1 MLNAGLNSGKY
12 LYCVPVFVKAKAKL
26 HFFLDRKTQ
35 FFYRFPLKEIFRKL
49 RFGIQDMNLDNLLAE
64 KKSKIIKKWRDA
76 IIKSYPEDS
85 RGFLKREKSQ
95 FANPVGLTISTEIE
109 TLYDEIISGDNMEK
123 ISSCLNSI
131 IRIRAVQDFK
141 PSQAVAFVLQLKQII
156 REELGSDHS
165 DAMRVLDSRID
176 EVALLAFDVYSACR
190 QKISEIRVNEV
201 KSQVGKLLERANLI
215 SKIPEQRPA
224 L

>member
-1 MLNAGLNSGKY
+1 
-12 LYCVPVFVKAKAKL
+12 
-26 HFFLDRKTQ
+26 
-35 FFYRFPLKEIFRKL
+35 
-49 RFGIQDMNLDNLLAE
+49 MNIDKLLAE
-64 KKSKIIKKWRDA
+64 KKSKIIKKWRNA
-76 IIKSYPEDS
+76 VIKSYPEDGQ
-85 RGFLKREKSQ
+85 GFLKREKSQ

-109 TLYDEIISGDNMEK
+109 TLYDEIISGDNTEK
-123 ISSCLNSI
+123 ISSCLDSI

-156 REELGSDHS
+156 KKELGNDHS
-165 DAMRVLDSRID
+165 DEMRILDNRID
-176 EVALLAFDVYSACR
+176 EIALLAFDIYSACR

-215 SKIPEQRPA
+215 SETPEQRPA

>member
-1 MLNAGLNSGKY
+1 LNSREY
-12 LYCVPVFVKAKAKL
+12 LYWVHVFVKAKQKL

-35 FFYRFPLKEIFRKL
+35 FFYRFPSKEIFRKL
-49 RFGIQDMNLDNLLAE
+49 RFGIKNMNSENLLSE
-64 KKSKIIKKWRDA
+64 KKSKIIKKWRNA
-76 IIKSYPEDS
+76 VIKSYPEDGQ
-85 RGFLKREKSQ
+85 GFLKREKSQ

-123 ISSCLNSI
+123 ISSCLDSI

-156 REELGSDHS
+156 KEELGNDHS
-165 DAMRVLDSRID
+165 DEMRILDNRID
-176 EVALLAFDVYSACR
+176 EVTLLAFDIYSACR

>member
-1 MLNAGLNSGKY
+1 
-12 LYCVPVFVKAKAKL
+12 
-26 HFFLDRKTQ
+26 
-35 FFYRFPLKEIFRKL
+35 
-49 RFGIQDMNLDNLLAE
+49 MNIDTLLAE

-76 IIKSYPEDS
+76 VIKSYPEES
-85 RGFLKREKSQ
+85 HGFLKREKSQ

-109 TLYDEIISGDNMEK
+109 TLYDEIISGDNTEK
-123 ISSCLNSI
+123 ISSCLDSI

-156 REELGSDHS
+156 KEELGNDHS
-165 DAMRVLDSRID
+165 DEMRILDNRID
-176 EVALLAFDVYSACR
+176 EITLLAFDVYSACR

-201 KSQVGKLLERANLI
+201 KNQVGKLLERANLI

>member
-1 MLNAGLNSGKY
+1 MNS
-12 LYCVPVFVKAKAKL
+12 
-26 HFFLDRKTQ
+26 
-35 FFYRFPLKEIFRKL
+35 
-49 RFGIQDMNLDNLLAE
+49 DNLLKE

-76 IIKSYPEDS
+76 VIKSYPKDS
-85 RGFLKREKSQ
+85 QGFLKREKSQ

-123 ISSCLNSI
+123 ISSCLDSI

-141 PSQAVAFVLQLKQII
+141 PSRAVAFVLQLKQII
-156 REELGSDHS
+156 REELGNGYSDE
-165 DAMRVLDSRID
+165 MRILDNRID
-176 EVALLAFDVYSACR
+176 EIALLAFDIYSACR

-215 SKIPEQRPA
+215 SEIPEQRPA

>member
-1 MLNAGLNSGKY
+1 MNSREY
-12 LYCVPVFVKAKAKL
+12 LYWVHVFVKAKQKL

-35 FFYRFPLKEIFRKL
+35 FFYRFPSKEIFRKL
-49 RFGIQDMNLDNLLAE
+49 RFGIKNMNSENLLSE
-64 KKSKIIKKWRDA
+64 KKSKIIKKWRNA
-76 IIKSYPEDS
+76 VIKSYPEDGQ
-85 RGFLKREKSQ
+85 GFLKREKSQ

-123 ISSCLNSI
+123 ISSCLDSI

-156 REELGSDHS
+156 KEELGNDHS
-165 DAMRVLDSRID
+165 DEMRILDNRID
-176 EVALLAFDVYSACR
+176 EVTLLAFDIYSACR

>member
-1 MLNAGLNSGKY
+1 
-12 LYCVPVFVKAKAKL
+12 
-26 HFFLDRKTQ
+26 
-35 FFYRFPLKEIFRKL
+35 
-49 RFGIQDMNLDNLLAE
+49 MNINKLLAE
-64 KKSKIIKKWRDA
+64 KKSKIIKKWRNA
-76 IIKSYPEDS
+76 VIKSYPEDGQ
-85 RGFLKREKSQ
+85 GFLKREKSQ

-123 ISSCLNSI
+123 ISSCLDSI

-156 REELGSDHS
+156 KEELGNDHS
-165 DAMRVLDSRID
+165 DEMRILDNRID
-176 EVALLAFDVYSACR
+176 EVTLLAFDIYSACR

>member
-1 MLNAGLNSGKY
+1 LNSREY
-12 LYCVPVFVKAKAKL
+12 LYWVHVFVKAKQKL

-35 FFYRFPLKEIFRKL
+35 FFYRFPSKEIFRKL
-49 RFGIQDMNLDNLLAE
+49 RFGIKDMNSENLLSE
-64 KKSKIIKKWRDA
+64 KKSKIIKKWRNA
-76 IIKSYPEDS
+76 VIKSYPEDGQ
-85 RGFLKREKSQ
+85 GFLKREKSQ

-123 ISSCLNSI
+123 ISSCLDSI

-156 REELGSDHS
+156 KEELGNDHS
-165 DAMRVLDSRID
+165 DEMRILDNRID
-176 EVALLAFDVYSACR
+176 EVTLLAFDIYSACR

>member
-1 MLNAGLNSGKY
+1 MNS
-12 LYCVPVFVKAKAKL
+12 
-26 HFFLDRKTQ
+26 
-35 FFYRFPLKEIFRKL
+35 
-49 RFGIQDMNLDNLLAE
+49 DNLLTE

-76 IIKSYPEDS
+76 ILKSYPEDS
-85 RGFLKREKSQ
+85 QGFLKREKSQ

-123 ISSCLNSI
+123 ISSGLDSI

-156 REELGSDHS
+156 REELGSGHS
-165 DAMRVLDSRID
+165 DEMRVFDNRID

>member
-1 MLNAGLNSGKY
+1 M
-12 LYCVPVFVKAKAKL
+12 
-26 HFFLDRKTQ
+26 
-35 FFYRFPLKEIFRKL
+35 
-49 RFGIQDMNLDNLLAE
+49 
-64 KKSKIIKKWRDA
+64 
-76 IIKSYPEDS
+76 
-85 RGFLKREKSQ
+85 
-95 FANPVGLTISTEIE
+95 GLTISTEIE

-123 ISSCLNSI
+123 ISSCLDSI

-156 REELGSDHS
+156 KEELGNDHS
-165 DAMRVLDSRID
+165 DEMRILDNRID
-176 EVALLAFDVYSACR
+176 EVTLLAFDIYSACR

>member
-1 MLNAGLNSGKY
+1 MNS
-12 LYCVPVFVKAKAKL
+12 
-26 HFFLDRKTQ
+26 
-35 FFYRFPLKEIFRKL
+35 
-49 RFGIQDMNLDNLLAE
+49 DNLLAE
-64 KKSKIIKKWRDA
+64 KKSKIIKKWRNA
-76 IIKSYPEDS
+76 IIESYPEDS
-85 RGFLKREKSQ
+85 QGFLKREKSQ

-123 ISSCLNSI
+123 ISSCLGSI

-156 REELGSDHS
+156 KEELGNDHS
-165 DAMRVLDSRID
+165 DEMLILDNRID
-176 EVALLAFDVYSACR
+176 EIALLAFDIYSACR

-215 SKIPEQRPA
+215 SEIPEQRPA

>member
-1 MLNAGLNSGKY
+1 MNS
-12 LYCVPVFVKAKAKL
+12 
-26 HFFLDRKTQ
+26 
-35 FFYRFPLKEIFRKL
+35 E
-49 RFGIQDMNLDNLLAE
+49 NLLSE
-64 KKSKIIKKWRDA
+64 KKSKIIKKWRNA
-76 IIKSYPEDS
+76 VIKSYPEDGQ
-85 RGFLKREKSQ
+85 GFLKREKSQ

-123 ISSCLNSI
+123 ISSCLDSI

-156 REELGSDHS
+156 KEELGNDHS
-165 DAMRVLDSRID
+165 DEMRILDNRID
-176 EVALLAFDVYSACR
+176 EVTLLAFDIYSACR

>member
-1 MLNAGLNSGKY
+1 MNS
-12 LYCVPVFVKAKAKL
+12 
-26 HFFLDRKTQ
+26 
-35 FFYRFPLKEIFRKL
+35 
-49 RFGIQDMNLDNLLAE
+49 DNLLTE

-76 IIKSYPEDS
+76 ILKSYPEDS
-85 RGFLKREKSQ
+85 QGFLKREKSQ

-123 ISSCLNSI
+123 ISSCLDSI

-156 REELGSDHS
+156 REELGSGHS
-165 DAMRVLDSRID
+165 DEMRVFDNRID

>member
-1 MLNAGLNSGKY
+1 
-12 LYCVPVFVKAKAKL
+12 
-26 HFFLDRKTQ
+26 
-35 FFYRFPLKEIFRKL
+35 
-49 RFGIQDMNLDNLLAE
+49 MNINKLLAE
-64 KKSKIIKKWRDA
+64 KKSKIIKKWRNA
-76 IIKSYPEDS
+76 VIKSYPEDGQ
-85 RGFLKREKSQ
+85 GFLKREKSQ

-123 ISSCLNSI
+123 ISSCLDSI

-156 REELGSDHS
+156 KEELGNGHS
-165 DAMRVLDSRID
+165 DEMRILDNRID
-176 EVALLAFDVYSACR
+176 EVTLLAFDIYSACR